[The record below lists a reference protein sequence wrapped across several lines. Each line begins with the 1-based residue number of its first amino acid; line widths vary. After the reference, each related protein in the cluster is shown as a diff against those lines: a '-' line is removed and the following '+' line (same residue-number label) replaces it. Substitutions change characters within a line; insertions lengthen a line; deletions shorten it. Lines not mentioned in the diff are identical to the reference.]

1 MKLNTLRST
10 YTDGLEFF
18 GKLSP
23 YELAAKYG
31 TPLYIYNEKILRER
45 CRDLLALS
53 DHPGFA
59 VNYSV
64 KANANLALLRIIRSE
79 GLIAD
84 SMSPGE
90 VYIAM
95 QAGFSAD
102 QILYVCNN
110 VSGEEMRYP
119 LERGILVSVDS
130 LRQLEELGKVNR
142 GGKAVVRFN
151 PGIGAGHHKKVITA
165 GAETKFGIGAG
176 DIPEMQDILARYEM
190 KLAGVNQHIGSLFLD
205 PQGYL
210 DAVDV
215 LLDLARAFLPD
226 LELIDFGGGF
236 GIPYQKYA
244 GQARLDLTGMA
255 REFDARIKAFSR
267 ETGYRGR
274 FLIEPGRYISAEC
287 GLLLGAVHNTKNNG
301 NIRFVGTDLGFNTLM
316 RPVLYGSFHDIEIY
330 REGAGPDNNL
340 MPQTLVGNICESG
353 DILAKDRE
361 LPEMQV
367 GDLVAALDAGA
378 YGYVM
383 SSSYNQRLRPAE
395 VLIDEKGDDILIRR
409 RETLEDLLHLT
420 PINI

>member
-1 MKLNTLRST
+1 MNTLRSA
-10 YTDGLEFF
+10 YTDRMEFF

-23 YELAAKYG
+23 YELAKKYG
-31 TPLYIYNEKILRER
+31 TPLYIYNERILRER
-45 CRDLLALS
+45 CRELMALS

-90 VYIAM
+90 VYVAM
-95 QAGFSAD
+95 QAGFSAE

-110 VSGEEMRYP
+110 ISGEEMRYP

-130 LRQLEELGKVNR
+130 LYQLEELGRVNR
-142 GGKAVVRFN
+142 GGRAVVRFN

-165 GAETKFGIGAG
+165 GAETKFGIGAA
-176 DIPEMQDILARYEM
+176 DIPEMLEILSRYDM
-190 KLAGVNQHIGSLFLD
+190 KLAGINQHIGSLFLD

-215 LLDLARAFLPD
+215 LLDLAREFLPD

-244 GQARLDLTGMA
+244 GQERLDLKAMG
-255 REFDARIKAFSR
+255 REFDARIKAFAR
-267 ETGYRGR
+267 ETGYAGR
-274 FLIEPGRYISAEC
+274 FLIESGRYISAEC
-287 GLLLGAVHNTKNNG
+287 CLLLGAVHNTKNNG
-301 NIRFVGTDLGFNTLM
+301 EKRFVGTDLGFNTLM
-316 RPVLYGSFHDIEIY
+316 RPVLYGSFHDIEVY
-330 REGAGPDNNL
+330 REGAGPDEKL
-340 MPQTLVGNICESG
+340 MSQSIVGNICESG

-361 LPEMQV
+361 LPEMQA

-395 VLIDEKGDDILIRR
+395 VLIDENGNDRLIRR

-420 PINI
+420 PLDV